1 MSPASFN
8 VPGSSR
14 TVALL
19 MDFENLIIGL
29 ENSDPTNEKPFSIDD
44 VITHL
49 QKNYGSVIYRKAF
62 ADWSTAKFRKYVMD
76 LTRAGVEMQHVVRT
90 GFNSKNAADMHLVIQ
105 AMDCMLHYPNIDTY
119 VIVTGDSDFLPLI
132 TKLKASGRHVVGLGP
147 QGAISNILQENCD
160 GYIYYSSKGL
170 GVREDGP
177 ADFAAVVAAMRDG
190 LGAGDVMPARR
201 AFGVLRD
208 RIPGFHPRGYNFGN
222 IFDLLRAIP
231 GLILSPREEGE
242 ELIRWADGTGQF
254 PPRRAM
260 AETVGVSVPAT
271 TDPAVPADTA
281 APAFAAE
288 SVIHESP
295 AQPLPEALDPAFAEY
310 MTATRW
316 FIRDPASRDPVI
328 AGIFE
333 ALAKQTGSITLDNLR
348 MRVPGADK
356 VSDREW
362 FGTLFS
368 LIHGGCLWEDSVTS
382 DRPLAD
388 RAVSLFRGVNQLQEF
403 MLRYYGSL
411 FHKAFNERDDVS
423 PGMCSLLMYGDTAPE
438 HVLLFERVLSRL
450 RERS

>member
-1 MSPASFN
+1 MSPVSFP
-8 VPGSSR
+8 VAGSPR

-19 MDFENLIIGL
+19 MDFENLVIGL
-29 ENSDPTNEKPFSIDD
+29 ENSDPTNEKPFSIAD

-62 ADWSTAKFRKYVMD
+62 ADWSTTKFRKYVMD

-147 QGAISNILQENCD
+147 QGAISTILQENCD
-160 GYIYYSSKGL
+160 GYIYYGPKGL
-170 GVREDGP
+170 GVREEGP
-177 ADFAAVVAAMRDG
+177 ADFSAVIAAMHDG
-190 LGAGDVMPARR
+190 LGDGDVMPARR
-201 AFGVLRD
+201 AFSVLRD
-208 RIPGFHPRGYNFGN
+208 RIPGFHPRTYNFGN

-231 GLILSPREEGE
+231 GLLLSPREEGE
-242 ELIRWADGTGQF
+242 ELVRWADGTGQF
-254 PPRRAM
+254 PVRRP
-260 AETVGVSVPAT
+260 TVDASGF
-271 TDPAVPADTA
+271 A
-281 APAFAAE
+281 APAAATESTMPVDGMVPVAE
-288 SVIHESP
+288 SAGNDVP

-333 ALAKQTGSITLDNLR
+333 VLARQTGSITLDNLR
-348 MRVPGADK
+348 MRVPQADK
-356 VSDREW
+356 VSDKEW

-368 LIHGGCLWEDSVTS
+368 LIHGGCLWEDSMTS
-382 DRPLAD
+382 DRPLVD

-411 FHKAFNERDDVS
+411 FHKAFNEREDVN
-423 PGMCSLLMYGDTAPE
+423 PGMCALLMYGDTAPE
-438 HVLLFERVLSRL
+438 HVTLFERVLGRL